1 MERESGMGDWVIV
14 YFQLGADSEELGDAK
29 CIPDTGHPEIS
40 EAPSTRASRSVA
52 LCFSRRRGNGNDCSS
67 RVAFFA
73 AVAKGYWRCDCRSA
87 ITRILA
93 KHVPMRP
100 CVNVAYSRSAF
111 GSWQSPFGPFGG
123 AGGSSQAIRKN

>member
-67 RVAFFA
+67 
-73 AVAKGYWRCDCRSA
+73 AVARFCGNSEEMRWCDCRSA
-87 ITRILA
+87 ITRI
-93 KHVPMRP
+93 
-100 CVNVAYSRSAF
+100 
-111 GSWQSPFGPFGG
+111 
-123 AGGSSQAIRKN
+123 

>member
-1 MERESGMGDWVIV
+1 MHFFLNHVLAIYRFQVIARTLPGERKSGMGDWVIV
-14 YFQLGADSEELGDAK
+14 YFQLGADSEERGDDRSNWGFHYPNYLG
-29 CIPDTGHPEIS
+29 
-40 EAPSTRASRSVA
+40 APFTRASRSVA

-100 CVNVAYSRSAF
+100 RANVV
-111 GSWQSPFGPFGG
+111 
-123 AGGSSQAIRKN
+123 